1 MSGSHAKSYLS
12 AEKQTLRPP
21 LCLTTSEKVFAV
33 WLLFI
38 HTQSRA
44 NEGKTAWFLWRGSN
58 MQSGL
63 TEYEVLRDIDRRI
76 AELQNTHDRNLG
88 NLKADLRLLH
98 QDIMNSRTGI
108 LERLQKLEEKPV
120 IDWQAIIQNF
130 WFKLAVL
137 AALATGN
144 TQLIDLVTAAFQK

>member
-1 MSGSHAKSYLS
+1 
-12 AEKQTLRPP
+12 
-21 LCLTTSEKVFAV
+21 
-33 WLLFI
+33 
-38 HTQSRA
+38 
-44 NEGKTAWFLWRGSN
+44 